1 MAVATRDRRAGYNLI
16 RVVLVCAVG
25 GGGLALLSLLLTP
38 ATPAHDHAA
47 RGAAVVQDQPAL
59 AAGQR
64 NWGPAP
70 AFTLPAVAGP
80 PTGLASVRGRPVL
93 LAFWGSWCLPC
104 RAEAPVLAALATRY
118 TRSGLAVMVI
128 DEGDSLAAARA
139 ARRAY
144 RLPGAMLLDGS
155 GVVKGWYGVAGV
167 PTAALISR
175 NGQLTSLHPGALTI
189 QNMAAFLAPAG
200 LPSHTAGG

>member
-1 MAVATRDRRAGYNLI
+1 MAVAARDRRTGYNLA
-16 RVVLVCAVG
+16 RFLLACAVG

-38 ATPAHDHAA
+38 ATPTQDHAA

-80 PTGLASVRGRPVL
+80 PSSLASVRGRPVL

-104 RAEAPVLAALATRY
+104 RAEAPILAALATRY
-118 TRSGLAVMVI
+118 TRSGLAVVVI
-128 DEGDSLAAARA
+128 DEGDSMAAARV

-155 GVVKGWYGVAGV
+155 GTVKGWYGVAGV
-167 PTAALISR
+167 PTTALISR
-175 NGQLTSLHPGALTI
+175 NGQLISLHPGALTS
-189 QNMAAFLAPAG
+189 QNAAAFLAPIG
-200 LPSHTAGG
+200 LPTRPAVR

>member
-1 MAVATRDRRAGYNLI
+1 VQIAVATRDRRAGYNLI
-16 RVVLVCAVG
+16 RVVLVCG
-25 GGGLALLSLLLTP
+25 GGGLALLRLLLTP

-70 AFTLPAVAGP
+70 TFTLPAV
-80 PTGLASVRGRPVL
+80 ASVRGRPVL

-118 TRSGLAVMVI
+118 TCSGLAVMVI
-128 DEGDSLAAARA
+128 DEGDSMAAARA

-167 PTAALISR
+167 PTTALISR
-175 NGQLTSLHPGALTI
+175 DGQLISLHPGALTS

-200 LPSHTAGG
+200 LPSHTAGR